1 LAIVAVAAVQFGAAP
16 GPALAASAKPATVES
31 VCPAAT
37 PGTAQCLAIRRTDV
51 VSAAA
56 GALSPQSTPSGFGA
70 GDLESAYSLTSSAA
84 SDGGGM
90 TVAIVDA
97 FDLPTAESDL
107 AAYRSQFGLSA
118 CTTANGCFRKVDQN
132 GGTSYPA
139 ANSDWGQEIALDI
152 DMVSAIC
159 PNCHILLV
167 EAKTPNYIDLGLAV
181 NRAVAM
187 GADAVSNSYIGSEWP
202 EQTMY
207 DTYYDHPGVVI
218 TAASGDCG
226 YDCVGLYGSLL
237 NEYQSAAYP
246 ASAPGVISVGG
257 TSLVKDSSSRGWS
270 ESAWGN
276 SKGGTGSG
284 CSTVEPKPAWQ
295 TTTACGAYRAETDV
309 SAVADPL
316 TGVSVVY
323 NGVWD
328 VYGGTSAATPIIAA
342 TFALAGPLSPTEQPA
357 KVLYDNAAD
366 LNDVVGGDNDV
377 TYHTCTQDVLCKGVA
392 GYDGPTGL
400 GTPNGIRAFS
410 PNASTFNPITPV
422 RLLDTRTGN
431 GSSGKIAA
439 NTPRTFQ
446 IGGRSVIPADATAVT
461 GNLTVTGET
470 NSWAVY
476 LGPDP
481 VAYPASSTINFK
493 KGDIVANG
501 VTVALSATGSLSATY
516 MASSGNKTDLVF
528 DVTGYFMANTAGQT
542 YHPITPARIVD
553 SRKSQGLAHKLTA
566 NTPATFMV
574 RGYGEVPDDATA
586 VTGNVTV
593 VNSTNS
599 WAVYLGPTP
608 VAKPTSSTLNF
619 AKGQV
624 QANNLTVALSATGTL
639 SATYMS
645 SGRNTTDLVFD
656 VTGFYTADLTGS
668 AYVPITPIRL
678 LDSRYGNGVSS
689 KLVANQP
696 ATLQVG
702 GRATIPLTATAISG
716 NLTVTN
722 ETSSWA
728 IFVGPDAVA
737 YPTSSTLNFVKGDVK
752 ANGLTVSLSGG
763 GGIYATYMSNRG
775 NTTQLVLDVTGYFRG
790 P

>member
-1 LAIVAVAAVQFGAAP
+1 MGTGVVETVDLEHYTKVVMAAEFNKTWPIETLRAGAIAVKEYAWYYAIHYRGGTKNGACYDLQDNSTDQDYWPGTRSPASSQINAVETTWGESVLRSGAIFLTGYRSGSSTTCGADKDGYHLMQLSARGCGLLGHSAEYILQLYYTSTTVQGGPVPPGSPTGVVAVPYDTSAQVSWSAPDSNGGREITGYTVTSDPGGKTCTTTGVMTCAVSGLTNLTSYRF
-16 GPALAASAKPATVES
+16 SVTATNRIG
-31 VCPAAT
+31 T
-37 PGTAQCLAIRRTDV
+37 GTASDPSAPITPDV
-51 VSAAA
+51 V
-56 GALSPQSTPSGFGA
+56 
-70 GDLESAYSLTSSAA
+70 
-84 SDGGGM
+84 
-90 TVAIVDA
+90 
-97 FDLPTAESDL
+97 
-107 AAYRSQFGLSA
+107 
-118 CTTANGCFRKVDQN
+118 
-132 GGTSYPA
+132 
-139 ANSDWGQEIALDI
+139 
-152 DMVSAIC
+152 
-159 PNCHILLV
+159 
-167 EAKTPNYIDLGLAV
+167 
-181 NRAVAM
+181 
-187 GADAVSNSYIGSEWP
+187 
-202 EQTMY
+202 
-207 DTYYDHPGVVI
+207 PG
-218 TAASGDCG
+218 
-226 YDCVGLYGSLL
+226 
-237 NEYQSAAYP
+237 
-246 ASAPGVISVGG
+246 
-257 TSLVKDSSSRGWS
+257 
-270 ESAWGN
+270 
-276 SKGGTGSG
+276 
-284 CSTVEPKPAWQ
+284 
-295 TTTACGAYRAETDV
+295 
-309 SAVADPL
+309 
-316 TGVSVVY
+316 
-323 NGVWD
+323 
-328 VYGGTSAATPIIAA
+328 
-342 TFALAGPLSPTEQPA
+342 
-357 KVLYDNAAD
+357 
-366 LNDVVGGDNDV
+366 
-377 TYHTCTQDVLCKGVA
+377 
-392 GYDGPTGL
+392 
-400 GTPNGIRAFS
+400 
-410 PNASTFNPITPV
+410 STFNPIAPV

-553 SRKSQGLAHKLTA
+553 SRKSQGLSHKLTA
-566 NTPATFMV
+566 NTPATFTV
-574 RGYGEVPDDATA
+574 RGHGDVPDDATA

-752 ANGLTVSLSGG
+752 ANGLTVSLSDSGALS
-763 GGIYATYMSNRG
+763 ATYMSSTG
-775 NTTQLVLDVTGYFRG
+775 NTTHLVLDVTGYFEAA